1 MGVEGSKEASG
12 KAGPVW
18 QERCGLDTEAC
29 HHTPG
34 AVGMGLA
41 GTGALAAS
49 TEGLAE
55 TECSPHRAQLV
66 QGPPLGQGVPSE

>member
-12 KAGPVW
+12 KARPVW
-18 QERCGLDTEAC
+18 QEQCGLDTQAC
-29 HHTPG
+29 RTPG

-55 TECSPHRAQLV
+55 TECSHPRAQLV
-66 QGPPLGQGVPSE
+66 KGPPLGQGVPNG